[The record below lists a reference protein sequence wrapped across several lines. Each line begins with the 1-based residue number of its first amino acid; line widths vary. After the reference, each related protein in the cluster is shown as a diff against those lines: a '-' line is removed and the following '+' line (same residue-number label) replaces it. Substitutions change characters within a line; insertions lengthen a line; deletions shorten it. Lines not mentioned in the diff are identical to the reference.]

1 MIFETL
7 GVFLSKVMCFSAYVQ
22 DATHFP
28 RALTKEE
35 ENVLVEKIKLGD
47 ENARNELIEHN
58 LRLVAHVVKKFN
70 NCGEADDLIGV
81 GTIGLIKAIKSYN
94 PDKNVTLSTYASRC
108 IENEIL
114 MLLRSSKKH
123 LKTQSLEEVVASDK
137 DGNELTF
144 GDTLEDNDE
153 SVDEIISRKYLM
165 KDIKKIIAEKLTE
178 REQIIINLRY
188 GLTGEPPM
196 PQREVAKRLNISRS
210 YISRIEVK
218 ALQIIRETAIIK
230 GINPQ

>member
-35 ENVLVEKIKLGD
+35 ENALVKKIKLGD

-188 GLTGEPPM
+188 GLTGESPM

-230 GINPQ
+230 GINP

>member
-35 ENVLVEKIKLGD
+35 ENVLVKKIKLGD

-58 LRLVAHVVKKFN
+58 LRLVAHVVKKFD

-144 GDTLEDNDE
+144 GDTLKDNDE

-230 GINPQ
+230 GINP

>member
-218 ALQIIRETAIIK
+218 ALQIIRESAIIK
-230 GINPQ
+230 GINP

>member
-35 ENVLVEKIKLGD
+35 ENALVKKIKLGD

-230 GINPQ
+230 GINP